1 MAGKR
6 IKGATITFEVTDDGT
21 LRAVG
26 QKAKGAKKGLDGVSK
41 STRDVNRNMQAMSGR
56 VESGTKGFARMQ
68 QGTGGLVQT
77 YAILASTLFAVGAA
91 FRALENAANI
101 QNQIKGFK
109 ELAAITGTSMLTTTA
124 AVRQA
129 TGGLLEFQ
137 AAAQQTAI
145 ATAAGFSRDQI
156 VGLAEGAKLASV
168 ALGRD
173 MTDSFNRLIR
183 GVTKAEPELLDE
195 LGIIL
200 RLDIATRKFAAT
212 QGLVAEKLTI
222 AQRRMAVYNE
232 VQQQLDENFGAFGK
246 DADQYLNAFTR
257 FATTISDVAKDV
269 GGFVTRVLE
278 PVVAFLDRS
287 SGVLGVV
294 LSVIAFNMLKQVV
307 PAANDMSGALTR
319 FSQRAKDKLTEYD
332 AQIEKTSA
340 KIKKAGK
347 KTITVEG
354 SVSAAFKKDLKK
366 RGVADKFFNMR
377 RFQDQKAHITK
388 YLKQLPRKTK
398 AEKAT
403 AKKIETMYRAAYKK
417 IEMAQKQNLTKAG
430 LSLKKVGLQIEKF
443 VSIPAQKAAH
453 FVSKIGQAALA
464 AAPAVRVLGVAAST
478 LMGFLM
484 AFMTIDFVMELFSK
498 GYRDVK
504 EAIAELKDQHKKLN
518 DVTDETMNVLTG
530 VYKNHQRAL
539 EDSKIEAFEAAAAIR
554 FMGNALAGIG
564 DEKAIIKT
572 FEDINKQIQKARGG
586 LFNFGRA
593 EGQGRENA
601 GRFLMNQVL
610 QGLTDPNSQKKI
622 QEELSKMLT
631 DVEKK
636 IGSGGNHFTQGSV
649 VTIAGDRTR
658 FNKAFEESLE
668 LMKDSETRMEGQAA
682 LVSVLEDFNEQLFT
696 HSGLL
701 NETSGGTLMLSTEGK
716 EFIQTLVD
724 ATAATKAAG
733 EGIIGL
739 DEAGKNLRQTLD
751 QMLPKPSMF
760 SNFVSGFAQIKTEI
774 EKSGLEEFLLN
785 IDGKEYKGLEGM
797 KNVLMEQIGIS
808 EEAAQLL
815 VDQKDTLTD
824 IFEKTDQLIRSEKT
838 YLSLLDTQKKRL
850 MFFDTSINRR
860 RAAMLDIEKVEAQ
873 RVRAQAELASK
884 QEIYNKLNTDMK
896 KEMQDAL
903 DASMAQ
909 VEALEAQKAVLE
921 GNLNIAKAF
930 AAEILK
936 AADAAGTQA
945 LKDALIGDKSSNE
958 IREKLAKDLQSAG
971 AGFIAGKGMELI
983 GAGFDKIM
991 PQSVKDLFGVGKMSK
1006 EAQEFQTVHTAH
1018 VTGMASVLTQHVSGV
1033 AQVMGTKAPGPI
1045 TDKSGGGDGTGTG
1058 GTGTSAGDDAKEKT
1072 DEKTGQ
1078 TIASKIEE
1086 VVTKGKGTGE
1096 TGFSAMFGDL
1106 GSIFDVFLGDLKGL
1120 FKGENGLFGE
1130 GGLFA
1135 NLKAGLFGG
1144 DGAGKGI
1151 FGNFMQNLTGEGGG
1165 FMKAITGAI
1174 GGGGSGGLLG
1184 GLMGGGGGGLLG
1196 GLLGGGKSG
1205 IMGLLKPLLGMIPG
1219 IGPLLSILPFAKGGI
1234 IGNKMHALEK
1244 GGVMPRYAKGG
1255 IATQPTYLV
1264 GEGKKNEAVVP
1275 LPDNKSIPV
1284 DLGRGAGNENNVSIS
1299 VNMADGSTSTKSD
1312 AESGKQLG
1320 AAINAAVLQEL
1331 ERQQRPG
1338 GMLQAQG

>member
-6 IKGATITFEVTDDGT
+6 VKGATITFEVTDDGT
-21 LRAVG
+21 LKQVG
-26 QKAKGAKKGLDGVSK
+26 QKAKSAKKGLDGVSK
-41 STRDVNRNMQAMSGR
+41 SAGDARRNMQAMSGR

-101 QNQIKGFK
+101 QNQIKGFQQ
-109 ELAAITGTSMLTTTA
+109 LAAITGTSMMTTTA
-124 AVRQA
+124 AVREA

-137 AAAQQTAI
+137 AAAQQVAI

-156 VGLAEGAKLASV
+156 TGLAEGAKLASV

-200 RLDIATRKFAAT
+200 RLDIATRKFAAAN
-212 QGLVAEKLTI
+212 QLVAEKLTI

-232 VQQQLDENFGAFGK
+232 VNEQLQENFGAFGE
-246 DADQYLNAFTR
+246 DADQYLNSFTR

-287 SGVLGVV
+287 SGVLGVL
-294 LSVIAFNMLKQVV
+294 LSVIAFNLLKQVM
-307 PAANDMSGALTR
+307 PAANNMSLALTN
-319 FSQRAKDKLTEYD
+319 FADKAKKRMQDYD

-354 SVSAAFKKDLKK
+354 SVSQAFKKDLKK
-366 RGVADKFFNMR
+366 RGVADKFFNMK

-403 AKKIETMYRAAYKK
+403 AKKIEIMYRAAYKK
-417 IEMAQKQNLTKAG
+417 IEMAQKQSLTKAG

-443 VSIPAQKAAH
+443 VSIPAQKASIAINR
-453 FVSKIGQAALA
+453 IGQMALKAAG
-464 AAPAVRVLGVAAST
+464 AVRVLGAAASAAMGI
-478 LMGFLM
+478 LMGFM
-484 AFMTIDFVMELFSK
+484 MIDFVLELVSD
-498 GYRDVK
+498 GYRETK
-504 EAIAELKDQHKKLN
+504 EAIAELKDMNKKLS
-518 DVTDETMNVLTG
+518 DETEESLNVLAG
-530 VYKNHQRAL
+530 LYKNHNKAIK
-539 EDSKIEAFEAAAAIR
+539 DGKIEAFEAAAAIK
-554 FMGNALAGIG
+554 FMGNALANLAT
-564 DEKAIIKT
+564 DEAIVKMFEDMNEQIIKA
-572 FEDINKQIQKARGG
+572 N
-586 LFNFGRA
+586 
-593 EGQGRENA
+593 
-601 GRFLMNQVL
+601 
-610 QGLTDPNSQKKI
+610 
-622 QEELSKMLT
+622 
-631 DVEKK
+631 
-636 IGSGGNHFTQGSV
+636 
-649 VTIAGDRTR
+649 
-658 FNKAFEESLE
+658 
-668 LMKDSETRMEGQAA
+668 
-682 LVSVLEDFNEQLFT
+682 
-696 HSGLL
+696 SGLL
-701 NETSGGTLMLSTEGK
+701 NMGRAEREAKGNIGEFFKNQIITSFTDPNAQKDVVKALQQLLPDDGTLTKVDFGKDAQYYASDMQNRIVDEIEAARKLIAVDKTSVEGKNALSDVIDKYSNSLFLNSGLIEQAANKTFRLTQKGQDFLDNLDDITEGSRK
-716 EFIQTLVD
+716 
-724 ATAATKAAG
+724 AG

-739 DEAGKNLRQTLD
+739 EQATKDLRQSID
-751 QMLPKPSMF
+751 NMLPKPSLF
-760 SNFVSGFAQIKTEI
+760 SNFVSGFAQIKEEI
-774 EKSGLEEFLLN
+774 DASGLKNFNLT
-785 IDGKEYKGLEGM
+785 IGDDVYKGEEGM
-797 KNVLMEQIGIS
+797 IQVLKTRLGLNK
-808 EEAAQLL
+808 EAATAIANQTTELSN
-815 VDQKDTLTD
+815 VFKLTD
-824 IFEKTDQLIRSEKT
+824 DLIRGEKT

-860 RAAMLDIEKVEAQ
+860 RAMQLDIQKIEAQ
-873 RVRAQAELASK
+873 RIRALGEFESK
-884 QEIYNKLNTDMK
+884 QEIYNKLNEKMSDTMK
-896 KEMQDAL
+896 DAL
-903 DASMAQ
+903 NSQLAQ
-909 VEALEAQKAVLE
+909 IEALEAQKDVLE

-1006 EAQEFQTVHTAH
+1006 EATELQTVHQGH
-1018 VTGMASVLTQHVSGV
+1018 IKGMASVLGQHVAGM

-1045 TDKSGGGDGTGTG
+1045 TDQSGATG
-1058 GTGTSAGDDAKEKT
+1058 GTGTSAGDDAKKKT

-1078 TIASKIEE
+1078 TIGKEIEDL
-1086 VVTKGKGTGE
+1086 VTEGTNTGG

-1106 GSIFDVFLGDLKGL
+1106 GGIFDVFLGDLKGL

-1130 GGLFA
+1130 GGLFG

-1144 DGAGKGI
+1144 DGEKGI

-1184 GLMGGGGGGLLG
+1184 GLMGGSGGGLLG

-1255 IATQPTYLV
+1255 VATQPTYLV
-1264 GEGKKNEAVVP
+1264 GEGKQNEAVVP

-1299 VNMADGSTSTKSD
+1299 VNMADGTTNTKSD

>member
-1 MAGKR
+1 MAKR
-6 IKGATITFEVTDDGT
+6 VKGATITFEVTDDGT
-21 LRAVG
+21 LKQVG
-26 QKAKGAKKGLDGVSK
+26 QRAKGAKKGLDGVSK
-41 STRDVNRNMQAMSGR
+41 SAGDARRNMQAMSGR
-56 VESGTKGFARMQ
+56 TESSTKGFARMQ

-101 QNQIKGFK
+101 QNQIKGFQQ
-109 ELAAITGTSMLTTTA
+109 LAAITGTSMLTTTA
-124 AVRQA
+124 AVREA

-137 AAAQQTAI
+137 AAAQQVAI

-173 MTDSFNRLIR
+173 MTDSYNRLIR

-232 VQQQLDENFGAFGK
+232 VQQQLDENFGAFGD
-246 DADQYLNAFTR
+246 DADNYLNAFTR
-257 FATTISDVAKDV
+257 FATTISDIAKDV

-287 SGVLGVV
+287 SGVLGVI
-294 LSVIAFNMLKQVV
+294 LSVLAFNMLKQVV
-307 PAANDMSGALTR
+307 PAANDMTGAFTR
-319 FSQRAKDKLTEYD
+319 FGQRAKDKLTEYD
-332 AQIEKTSA
+332 VQIEKTSA

-347 KTITVEG
+347 KTITVEN

-388 YLKQLPRKTK
+388 YIKQLPKKTA

-403 AKKIETMYRAAYKK
+403 AKRIELMYRAAYKK

-430 LSLKKVGLQIEKF
+430 LSLKKVGLQIERF
-443 VSIPAQKAAH
+443 VALPAQKAAQM
-453 FVSKIGQAALA
+453 VALIGKAAMA
-464 AAPAVRVLGVAAST
+464 AAPAVRVLGVAASA

-484 AFMTIDFVMELFSK
+484 AFMTLDFIFEIFSK
-498 GYRDVK
+498 GYRDTK
-504 EAIAELKDQHKKLN
+504 EALAGLKDQNKKLQ
-518 DVTDETMNVLTG
+518 DQTEETANVLQG
-530 VYKNHQRAL
+530 LFKQHEKAM
-539 EDSKIEAFEAAAAIR
+539 EDGKIAAYEAAAAFK

-564 DEKAIIKT
+564 DPKAMEKT
-572 FEDINKQIQKARGG
+572 FDEINKQVQKARNG

-593 EGQGRENA
+593 EAQGKNNA
-601 GRFLMNQVL
+601 SQYLINQVL
-610 QGLTDPNSQKKI
+610 TGLTDPNAQAKI
-622 QEELSKMLT
+622 QDKLKSMLS
-631 DVEKK
+631 DVETKY
-636 IGSGGNHFTQGSV
+636 GSGGNQFTAGSV
-649 VTIAGDRTR
+649 ITIASEQER
-658 FNKAFEESLE
+658 FNESFEQSIKLMKESDTRQQGIASLTSLFESFNDSLFINSGLITETAGGTIMMTDAGLKFVDFLKESTSESL
-668 LMKDSETRMEGQAA
+668 KAGQGI
-682 LVSVLEDFNEQLFT
+682 LGLE
-696 HSGLL
+696 
-701 NETSGGTLMLSTEGK
+701 
-716 EFIQTLVD
+716 
-724 ATAATKAAG
+724 
-733 EGIIGL
+733 
-739 DEAGKNLRQTLD
+739 EASKNLRQTID
-751 QMLPKPSMF
+751 QLLPKPTMF
-760 SNFVSGFAQIKTEI
+760 SNFVSGFAQISKEI
-774 EKSGLEEFLLN
+774 NESNNDYSNFAMTMA
-785 IDGKEYKGLEGM
+785 DGTEYKLRAGLIQLLETQLGLT
-797 KNVLMEQIGIS
+797 N
-808 EEAAQLL
+808 EAANAL
-815 VDQKDTLTD
+815 VNQKEILTEV
-824 IFEKTDQLIRSEKT
+824 FEKTDALIKGEKS
-838 YLSLLDTQKKRL
+838 YLSILDSQKKRL

-860 RAAMLDIEKVEAQ
+860 RAGLLEIQKVDAQ
-873 RVRAQAELASK
+873 RMRAQGELNAT
-884 QEIYNKLNTDMK
+884 QEIYNKLNGDLT
-896 KEMQDAL
+896 KEMEATL
-903 DASMAQ
+903 DSQRSQ
-909 VEALEAQKAVLE
+909 VEALEAQQAVLE

-936 AADAAGTQA
+936 AADAAGTTA
-945 LKDALIGDKSSNE
+945 LKDALIGDKSNNE

-983 GAGFDKIM
+983 GAGFSKIM
-991 PQSVKDLFGVGKMSK
+991 PQKVKDLFGVGKISK
-1006 EAQEFQTVHTAH
+1006 EAQEIKDVHKGH
-1018 VTGMASVLTQHVSGV
+1018 VDGLASVLTQHVTGM

-1045 TDKSGGGDGTGTG
+1045 TDQSGSTG
-1058 GTGTSAGDDAKEKT
+1058 GTGTSATDDAKKKT

-1078 TIASKIEE
+1078 TIGGEIEDL
-1086 VVTKGKGTGE
+1086 VTKTTNKGD
-1096 TGFSAMFGDL
+1096 TGFSAMFGDM
-1106 GSIFDVFLGDLKGL
+1106 GGIFDVFLGDLKGI

-1219 IGPLLSILPFAKGGI
+1219 IGPLLSILPFAKGGV
-1234 IGNKMHALEK
+1234 IGNKLVGLAQ

-1255 IATQPTYLV
+1255 VATQPTYLV
-1264 GEGKKNEAVVP
+1264 GEGKQNEAVVP
-1275 LPDNKSIPV
+1275 LPDNRSIPV
-1284 DLGRGAGNENNVSIS
+1284 DFGGKGMGNNNNVSIS
-1299 VNMADGSTSTKSD
+1299 VNMAEGTSDTKSD
-1312 AESGKQLG
+1312 AEDGKQLG
-1320 AAINAAVLQEL
+1320 AAINAAVLNEI

-1338 GMLQAQG
+1338 GMLATG